1 MANLKMI
8 RAGCLHT
15 YDTEEQT
22 LTISWDVTGRCP
34 YNCSY
39 CYERNNLQKRK
50 MEPRIESLTQG
61 ISNLKQLLPETR
73 KVRFYLFGGEP
84 TAHRD
89 FLPFIRHLRE
99 NFPDAQLS
107 CTSNLF
113 RNLDFLKQL
122 YAIDENFYYGVS
134 VHFEYAKE
142 DILWEKIDF
151 LAKQKRKG
159 NISLQFLPAARQRI
173 QNFARRLQE
182 TYPEL
187 PLRIQF
193 LRSPE
198 SNFKKHFSDYK
209 SFHNSQNYEFQL
221 RSKNE

>member
-89 FLPFIRHLRE
+89 FLPFIDSVVKLKT
-99 NFPDAQLS
+99 
-107 CTSNLF
+107 CYNLF
-113 RNLDFLKQL
+113 TYNEER
-122 YAIDENFYYGVS
+122 AYG
-134 VHFEYAKE
+134 
-142 DILWEKIDF
+142 
-151 LAKQKRKG
+151 G
-159 NISLQFLPAARQRI
+159 
-173 QNFARRLQE
+173 
-182 TYPEL
+182 T
-187 PLRIQF
+187 
-193 LRSPE
+193 
-198 SNFKKHFSDYK
+198 
-209 SFHNSQNYEFQL
+209 
-221 RSKNE
+221 SKT